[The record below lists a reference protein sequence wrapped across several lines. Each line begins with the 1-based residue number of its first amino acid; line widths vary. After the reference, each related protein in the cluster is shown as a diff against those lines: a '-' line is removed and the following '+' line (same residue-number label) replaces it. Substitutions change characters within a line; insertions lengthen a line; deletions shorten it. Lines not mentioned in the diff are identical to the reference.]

1 MLLSGRRSFVFI
13 EAGSGGWS
21 LCWDY
26 IFAEVYVVL
35 DDDNDDDDYGIV
47 VVIVVLVDVND
58 DFTFN
63 FSFLHWL
70 YTNNALSFFRYFAP

>member
-26 IFAEVYVVL
+26 IFAEVYVLL
-35 DDDNDDDDYGIV
+35 DDDNDDDDDIVLIV
-47 VVIVVLVDVND
+47 VVVDVND

-63 FSFLHWL
+63 F
-70 YTNNALSFFRYFAP
+70 